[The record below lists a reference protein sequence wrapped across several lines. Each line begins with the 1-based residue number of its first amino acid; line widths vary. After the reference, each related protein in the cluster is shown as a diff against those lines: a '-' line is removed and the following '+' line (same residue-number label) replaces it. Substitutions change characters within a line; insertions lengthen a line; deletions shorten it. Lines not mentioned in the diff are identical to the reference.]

1 MLRLPGLLHWWNR
14 QKPKHVTDQ
23 TKTSDEEWW
32 RQQSHCWAPFTDKTS
47 NWPGLWD
54 MYNVFYRLL
63 SLLHSILNNGK
74 KEVREWREIVIDGRS
89 ICHSWQCSQL
99 AFLVTIINSL
109 VFSKLL
115 YCSSVW
121 ANTTKKNIELLR
133 TEQNFSARIVSGT
146 RKLIM
151 LHLFLSS
158 YSGCQLLNNLRLG
171 MLPWYLNA

>member
-14 QKPKHVTDQ
+14 QKPKHATDQ

-89 ICHSWQCSQL
+89 ICHSDNVPSSRSWSPENWRLMHNQSRSVQTHRSFNQL
-99 AFLVTIINSL
+99 ISNHLKDFILDDIQTINFLPSC
-109 VFSKLL
+109 L
-115 YCSSVW
+115 YHMV
-121 ANTTKKNIELLR
+121 
-133 TEQNFSARIVSGT
+133 
-146 RKLIM
+146 
-151 LHLFLSS
+151 LSRS
-158 YSGCQLLNNLRLG
+158 RSPKRL
-171 MLPWYLNA
+171 P